1 MLKRIELNNFRNH
14 KKFSADLNNTSI
26 LVGLNATGKTSVL
39 EAISLVSA
47 GRSFRTDD
55 KRNLVNFNSDYG
67 RVVVDDLEIF
77 IQKSP
82 RLMIQAKERGV
93 KRKLSQFIGT
103 LKSVVFSPETINII
117 TGAPAER
124 RRFLDIM
131 ISQSDKEYLRAL
143 SEYTRVRRQRNSL
156 LEMIKAGRARES
168 DLKFWD
174 LELEK
179 QGRVITRKRVEVID
193 FLNMLLPGLYQQ
205 ISGQKKAILALTY
218 FNKSGDDLAQK
229 LAENRVR
236 EIAYGAT
243 IYGPHRDDLE
253 FRLDNTNMQQFAS
266 RGELRSAIL
275 ALKIGEVRFL
285 EKEVA
290 SRSSL
295 DQKSDSPIL
304 LLDDIFS
311 EFDVL
316 RREHLN
322 DLILQYQSV
331 ITTTDKE
338 HLTDKILRESKIIEL
353 KSNN

>member
-1 MLKRIELNNFRNH
+1 M
-14 KKFSADLNNTSI
+14 ADFNNTTI
-26 LVGLNATGKTSVL
+26 LIGLNATGKTSVL

-55 KRNLVNFNSDYG
+55 KKSLVNFDSDFG
-67 RVVVDDLEIF
+67 RVIVDDLEIF

-82 RLMIQAKERGV
+82 RLMVQVKERGV
-93 KRKLSQFIGT
+93 RKKLSEFIGS
-103 LKSVVFSPETINII
+103 LKSVVFSPETIDII

-131 ISQSDKEYLRAL
+131 ISQNDKEYLQAL
-143 SEYTRVRRQRNSL
+143 SEYTRVRRQRNGL

-168 DLKFWD
+168 ELEFWD
-174 LELEK
+174 VELEK
-179 QGRVITRKRVEVID
+179 QGNIITKKRIEAID
-193 FLNMLLPGLYQQ
+193 FLNLLLPGLYQQ
-205 ISGQKKAILALTY
+205 ISGQKNAKLVLTY
-218 FNKSGDDLAQK
+218 FNKSGDNLAQK
-229 LAENRVR
+229 LAENRAR

-253 FRLDNTNMQQFAS
+253 FRLNNADMQQFAS

-275 ALKIGEVRFL
+275 ALKIGELRFL
-285 EKEVA
+285 EKEA
-290 SRSSL
+290 EGKSSL
-295 DQKSDSPIL
+295 EQKSDSPIL

-311 EFDVL
+311 EFDVE

-322 DLILQYQSV
+322 NLILQYQSV

-338 HLTDKILRESKIIEL
+338 HLTKEIFKKAKIIEL
-353 KSNN
+353 

>member
-1 MLKRIELNNFRNH
+1 M
-14 KKFSADLNNTSI
+14 ADFNNTTI
-26 LVGLNATGKTSVL
+26 LIGLNATGKTSVL

-55 KRNLVNFNSDYG
+55 KRSLVNFDTDYG
-67 RVVVDDLEIF
+67 RIVVDDLEIF

-93 KRKLSQFIGT
+93 KKKLSQFIGT
-103 LKSVVFSPETINII
+103 LKSVVFSPETIDII

-131 ISQSDKEYLRAL
+131 ISQNDKEYLRAL
-143 SEYTRVRRQRNSL
+143 SEYTRVRRQRNGL
-156 LEMIKAGRARES
+156 LEMIKTRRALETE
-168 DLKFWD
+168 LEFWD
-174 LELEK
+174 VELEK
-179 QGRVITRKRVEVID
+179 QGKIITKKRIEVID
-193 FLNMLLPGLYQQ
+193 FLNLLLPGLYQQ
-205 ISGQKKAILALTY
+205 ISGQKKACLALTY
-218 FNKSGDDLAQK
+218 FNKSGDNLAEK
-229 LAENRVR
+229 LAENRAK

-253 FRLDNTNMQQFAS
+253 FRLNNADMQQFAS

-285 EKEVA
+285 EKEA
-290 SRSSL
+290 ADKSSL
-295 DQKSDSPIL
+295 NQKSNSPVL

-311 EFDVL
+311 EFDAE

-322 DLILQYQSV
+322 NLILQYQSV

-338 HLTDKILRESKIIEL
+338 HLTKEIFKKAKIIEL
-353 KSNN
+353 